1 MSDKENGTPK
11 KKLGRPTKDQR
22 IAVNMRL
29 PSKLLEKLRIEAA
42 EKNRSVTSIIVE
54 LLHDRYGSSDS

>member
-1 MSDKENGTPK
+1 MSNKENGTPK
-11 KKLGRPTKDQR
+11 KKLGRPTKDPR

-29 PSKLLEKLRIEAA
+29 PSKLLEKLRVEAA

-54 LLHDRYGSSDS
+54 LVHDRYGSSDS